1 MNADICVTK
10 ARPVSAPCDE
20 AEPISNSVQFDVV
33 SQGDSVQDGWRAGAL
48 PSVLHFPISRCS
60 RALTRSAADVPLRS
74 AVSPAGVDLPR
85 VWRALAGKFRSGSFF
100 PESAAQ
106 ELTLRGPGLPHNR
119 RHPLTLHEAV
129 AGVVM
134 FSGIAACAFYVGWR
148 LLHL

>member
-74 AVSPAGVDLPR
+74 AVSPAGVDLPWA
-85 VWRALAGKFRSGSFF
+85 WRNLTGKFRSGLFF
-100 PESAAQ
+100 PEAEAQ
-106 ELTLRGPGLPHNR
+106 RQALAPGLPHH
-119 RHPLTLHEAV
+119 RHPMTADEAC
-129 AGVVM
+129 AGLVL
-134 FSGIAACAFYVGWR
+134 IAAVLTAVG
-148 LLHL
+148 LLAWVCL